1 MNEISVGILG
11 IGSYVPEKIVTN
23 LELEQRIDTTDKW
36 IVERTGI
43 RERRVINDGQ
53 ATSDLA
59 TKAAEKALQDAG
71 VTAEEIDLIIV
82 GTVTPDMVFPSVAC
96 LVQQNIKAV
105 NAAAFDL
112 TAVCSG
118 FIYGIAT
125 ANAFIKAGTYKK
137 ILVIGAEALSTIT
150 NWEDR
155 NTAILFGDG
164 AGAVV
169 LGEVSTGY
177 GIIGIDLGAEGNGGH
192 LLNVPGGGS
201 RMPATTESI
210 SQGHHFIHMDGNEVF
225 KFAIKIMGET
235 VNKALDNAKLSQ
247 EDINCLVPHQANL
260 RIIQSAAKRL
270 GLPLE
275 KVVINLDKYG
285 NTSAASIPLA
295 LDEGVKSGR
304 IKDGDVIAIVG
315 FGGGLTWG
323 AGIIRWGK

>member
-1 MNEISVGILG
+1 MGERSVGILG

-23 LELEQRIDTTDKW
+23 LELEQKIDTTDKW

-43 RERRVINDGQ
+43 KERRIINEGQ

-59 TKAAEKALQDAG
+59 TKAAEKALEDAG
-71 VTAEEIDLIIV
+71 ITAEELDLIIV

-96 LVQQNIKAV
+96 LVQENIKAV

-137 ILVIGAEALSTIT
+137 ILVIGAETLSAIT

-164 AGAVV
+164 AGAAV
-169 LGEVSTGY
+169 LGEVSPGY
-177 GIIGIDLGAEGNGGH
+177 GIIGMDLGAEGNGGS
-192 LLNVPGGGS
+192 LLNVPAGGS
-201 RMPATTESI
+201 RIPATTESI
-210 SQGHHFIHMDGNEVF
+210 SQGLHFIHMDGNEVF
-225 KFAIKIMGET
+225 KFAVKIMGET
-235 VNKALDNAKLSQ
+235 VNKALKNANLTQ
-247 EDINCLVPHQANL
+247 EDISCLVPHQANI

-270 GLPLE
+270 GVPLD
-275 KVVINLDKYG
+275 KVVINVDKYG

-304 IKDGDVIAIVG
+304 IKNGDVIAIVG

-323 AGIIRWGK
+323 SSIIRWGK